1 MLLGVFGLVGV
12 GLIAMTPI
20 GRGVAQGVPSGDEI
34 KRLQAMAP
42 KGGVVMLQDERTFIV
57 YDSEKQTM
65 VIVEKNKWVES
76 VPLTW
81 VVNTR
86 TCTARHVSPAK

>member
-1 MLLGVFGLVGV
+1 
-12 GLIAMTPI
+12 
-20 GRGVAQGVPSGDEI
+20 
-34 KRLQAMAP
+34 
-42 KGGVVMLQDERTFIV
+42 MLQDERTFIV